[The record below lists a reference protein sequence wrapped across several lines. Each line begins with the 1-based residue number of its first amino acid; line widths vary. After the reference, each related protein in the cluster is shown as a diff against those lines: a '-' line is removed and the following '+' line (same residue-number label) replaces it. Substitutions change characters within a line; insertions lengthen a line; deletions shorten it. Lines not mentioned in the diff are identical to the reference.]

1 MNVVSSKNLIRQYF
15 QHGVF
20 LLLLTVG
27 ISFAYAG
34 ENASNPLA
42 AVNNTDVRMQ
52 YFDLEGGAE
61 RWDFFVA
68 DGSYM
73 LTPKLKL
80 KYEIHYW
87 DTDVT
92 GSSEGDIESLH
103 LKPIYFP
110 EKMVGKIGDWKYKV
124 AIGAEVIID
133 FDNTDKGIGSGSDQF
148 APLVGVA
155 MVRNDTVLV
164 PLVQHF
170 VDFDG
175 PDVNTTAFRMIAI
188 QSYANNVW
196 GKLDAIVPVDW
207 EHDNEIPA
215 TAEVQVGKMFTPA
228 FGLYMD
234 GLFGVGTDKPYDWGL
249 GLGARFNY

>member
-1 MNVVSSKNLIRQYF
+1 MNVVISKNLIRQYF
-15 QHGVF
+15 QHMVF

-92 GSSEGDIESLH
+92 GSSEDDIESLH

-207 EHDNEIPA
+207 ENDNEIPA
-215 TAEVQVGKMFTPA
+215 TAEVQIGKMFTPA

-234 GLFGVGTDKPYDWGL
+234 GLLGVGTDKPYDWGV